1 MSESVQ
7 ESNIDHSVDQTKKK
21 SRAPPN
27 TSFRQQRIKSWQ
39 PLLTPKTVLPLF
51 FILGIIF
58 GPLGGGLLYASSTVQ
73 ELVVDYTACE
83 SSANYDT
90 FTEIP
95 LKKYKAAFDYSSSSK
110 AKTPPL
116 WKLSTTHD
124 DDLDLDIKVCNVRFT
139 VPSLMKAPIF
149 LYYRLTNFY
158 QNHRRYAKSLD
169 EKQIRGYAQDAND
182 VKSSGCYP
190 LEVNEHGKP
199 YYPCGLIANS
209 LFNDSFSSLNQVT
222 NNETTSNTYKLSSK
236 NIAWSSDASRFKK
249 TLYKPEDV
257 VPPPNWVLRY
267 PNGYTD
273 DNMPDLS
280 SMEELQVWMRTAG
293 LPTFSKLAKRN
304 DKDHLTPGT
313 YEISI
318 GLHFPVKEYDGTKSI
333 VLTTRSALGGKNP
346 FLGIAYIVVSVV
358 SVVLGTLFTLRH
370 FIRPRKLA
378 DHRYLNWDS
387 EDNNIAPRL
396 GGL

>member
-1 MSESVQ
+1 MSDSV
-7 ESNIDHSVDQTKKK
+7 EENNIDHSADQTNKK

-73 ELVVDYTACE
+73 ELVVDYTDCE
-83 SSANYDT
+83 KLANYDT

-95 LKKYKAAFDYSSSSK
+95 SKKFKAAFDYSLVAK
-110 AKTPPL
+110 AKNPTPS

-124 DDLDLDIKVCNVRFT
+124 NDLNLDIKVCKVRFN

-169 EKQIRGYAQDAND
+169 EKQIRGYAQSAED

-190 LEVNEHGKP
+190 LESNEEGKP

-209 LFNDSFSSLNQVT
+209 LFNDTFSMLNRVV
-222 NNETTSNTYKLSSK
+222 NEEIKDFYQLNSK
-236 NIAWSSDASRFKK
+236 NIAWASDASRFKK
-249 TLYKPEDV
+249 TQYKPSEV

-280 SMEELQVWMRTAG
+280 TMEELQVWMRTAG
-293 LPTFSKLAKRN
+293 LPTFSKLARRN
-304 DKDHLTPGT
+304 DKDHLNPGT
-313 YEISI
+313 YELDI
-318 GLHFPVKEYDGTKSI
+318 GLHFPVKDYDGTKSI
-333 VLTTRSALGGKNP
+333 VLTTRSVLGGKNP

>member
-1 MSESVQ
+1 MSDSVE
-7 ESNIDHSVDQTKKK
+7 ESNIDHSADQTNKK

-73 ELVVDYTACE
+73 ELVVDYTDCE
-83 SSANYDT
+83 KMANYDN

-95 LKKYKAAFDYSSSSK
+95 SKKYKAAFDYSLK
-110 AKTPPL
+110 AKNSTPS
-116 WKLSTTHD
+116 WKLSNTHD

-139 VPSLMKAPIF
+139 VPSVMKAPIF

-169 EKQIRGYAQDAND
+169 EKQIRGYAQNKND

-190 LEVNEHGKP
+190 LEANEEGKP

-209 LFNDSFSSLNQVT
+209 LFNDSFSMLNPIVNDEKSSKAYQ
-222 NNETTSNTYKLSSK
+222 LSSK
-236 NIAWSSDASRFKK
+236 NIAWASDASRFKK
-249 TLYKPEDV
+249 TKYSPSEV

-267 PNGYTD
+267 PNGYTE

-280 SMEELQVWMRTAG
+280 TMEELQVWMRTAG
-293 LPTFSKLAKRN
+293 LPTFSKLARRN
-304 DKDHLTPGT
+304 DKDQLLPGT
-313 YEISI
+313 YELSI

-333 VLTTRSALGGKNP
+333 VLTTRSVLGGKNP